1 MISTAPPSS
10 TSTTGALMANKKA
23 TRTSQ
28 SIGTTTTKKLLVM
41 KANGRHQQQQQQTPP
56 VGGVGTEVDRLPS
69 MDTAGPIPLRRVSH
83 AFDQQHHHH
92 QGAKTLSAPPGYQH
106 QISGC
111 FASCSTSS
119 NNSMAA
125 DCSLDSR
132 DSGGHI
138 PRELAGAEDGGQP
151 MGNGHRLLLATATLT
166 PSMVSSSH
174 HSSTISPESASMGP
188 IFPPLAVPQ
197 QQMLQQPFSAFA
209 PPIPLLQL
217 NASQINALR
226 CAASGESPPL
236 MPPLPAAAGAV
247 PYAAIENTSR
257 TSSALAA
264 VGGAPSPGTLMS
276 KTGLKQL
283 HPPPPPP
290 PLSGRALYTMTC
302 ETTAL
307 ASVSAAALTAG
318 YHVTLD
324 PSAFAPPIIATA
336 TAPVGA
342 EFQQAAVPT
351 CENDSQTQQHND
363 ASPRDQKNENG
374 NSTMNGPSDGNRS
387 MGNGSTVTGGTTVNL
402 PPGVPQEIAAAIS
415 EGNDLFVHIH
425 PGDAIALAVGNDIQH
440 IHGPATI
447 RMVSQS
453 ATPQS
458 AIPMNV
464 PEGHVVQQILDRQGR
479 LSHII
484 MSQERVLPAGIGPI
498 VGQHAVATTTV
509 SPSFSGCPT
518 TDDLVGNAAT
528 FDRISTS
535 SFDRNCPIETL
546 PFQQQQQP
554 FPTTSVGRFPT
565 ILAELIQL
573 AWSLRSSGVTS
584 NSTNILRINNNS
596 HRNTR
601 AKVEGPTESTNSRD
615 EIRWFQPI
623 FSSVTRLASMCKA
636 QQWLEWKIVLM
647 TPTNVVYPRQ
657 QQQQSVHSAADAF
670 NAVNLP
676 PQITAMIEDDE
687 KDRLRD
693 TLSSLQPP
701 ILSRVGDCDAEVLWQ
716 EIDTSEAAASG
727 GPFPQIDPSEFN
739 YQLTLYDA
747 ASHSQTFYKTEA
759 GVNMLHL
766 QQLSPGTEYMVAV
779 RAELAERGDINGQLS
794 AYTSFRTLCALP
806 EAPSLPK
813 LVGRQSNGL
822 SIHWKSPNCNGAPIL
837 SYCLQMAKGKMAP
850 FETVYDGPHEQTVI
864 SSPDGNALCRF
875 RVFARNEIGQ
885 SESSPV
891 LTVHPE
897 RGDVGGRPHH
907 HQHVQQHHQ
916 QQQHGGMAQR
926 GSLMGSSVSP
936 SVLGHYHQTQPIL
949 RPPHP
954 PNVYSTAPRA
964 IKLSWNSSSG
974 ADFSSLVLEMAD
986 LANARGSTH
995 FAAVPPECYAN
1006 SGTFAHITGLLI
1018 NREYRFRLAATTPA
1032 GDVLYSEPIAVRTR
1046 HEQTSSSMYKER
1058 RELEGGHHHQYTQ
1071 HHHDNNKM
1079 ARTSILGHDSVDH
1092 HHHQQQHQP
1101 VQPLPPHH
1109 IKKPAVPPNQ
1119 LSSSPSQNLSSKKQH
1134 KNTHQKQ
1141 FESQQ
1146 SAEEQSEDTTTPVAL
1161 LQPSPKAPNCSA
1173 PAFSALT
1180 NESARVGWKL
1190 VKSSATGGDGF
1201 KGTANDGGDNASNN
1215 KTTLSS
1221 ALIFELQRV
1230 DRQQPMMV
1238 YSGVDSDFD
1247 YKGLRPVEHMQLRV
1261 RAVLLDTEGRRLEGE
1276 WSPVGSTCTL
1286 CAPPSA
1292 PQNLRLAVS
1301 ATEDTLASG
1310 ESTGKGTAIVSNDD
1324 DQWHSIGICWNIP
1337 AQLNGA
1343 TISEYSIHTQRFDL
1357 SYAVT
1362 KPDAV
1367 EEKPLEEQT
1376 QHISAANCHFNF
1388 QRLRP
1393 AHLYRFTVTAQSDA
1407 GPSPKSEVLEYRSPP
1422 GVPAK
1427 PKDVRVDAL
1436 STSELQLSWSEP
1448 SSTNGSPIVSYHVYC
1463 FKLCNARYQQD
1474 SSATSA
1480 LSSSKRQLVSQQI
1493 APSSQRLLIIQSLEA
1508 ETEYELSI
1516 QAENSVGKSGREI
1529 VQHKTLVEP
1538 PEPPQIF
1545 LAQATAN
1552 SLKLKWSVDGDS
1564 NLSGANHYYYLERE
1578 NENGTYSPV
1587 YEGELRTAR
1596 VKGLREQ
1603 SFHHFRIRAS
1613 VSKGLLLGQ
1622 WSHRFSFQT
1631 TKLPPPAPKQAPTV
1645 VEQSQDHFQFEWNSI
1660 RFRDQNG
1667 GGDES
1672 PMDGEQQQ
1680 QQRSEFVYRLQMAP
1694 KLGSSVKEKT
1704 AVEVWKTIFE
1714 DKITQTPSIYVHNA
1728 ALQPRQ
1734 VRLFLVQRCVD
1745 INGKIIDELV
1755 SAPSPVAVFSS
1766 QKTPNESPKKRNVQ
1780 SQQHGTT
1787 SSSNRT
1793 GGVVVGRKSANPYP
1807 LPKETK
1813 VSFGKKIRRM
1823 ASWLRKTVSE
1833 KDCALIVLAV
1843 FVLLAF
1849 GIAILLNNFYLN

>member
-23 TRTSQ
+23 TRTAQ

-106 QISGC
+106 QIGEGVFNHPLNTTTPTSGVVSHNVDSSDCGSSSGLGGMGTPIKGEEGC

-197 QQMLQQPFSAFA
+197 QQMLQQPQQQPFSAFA

-226 CAASGESPPL
+226 CAASGGSPPL

-264 VGGAPSPGTLMS
+264 VGGTPSPGTLMS

-283 HPPPPPP
+283 HPPLPPP

-336 TAPVGA
+336 TPPVGA

-351 CENDSQTQQHND
+351 CENDSQTQKHND

-509 SPSFSGCPT
+509 SQASA
-518 TDDLVGNAAT
+518 VA
-528 FDRISTS
+528 
-535 SFDRNCPIETL
+535 L
-546 PFQQQQQP
+546 P
-554 FPTTSVGRFPT
+554 PTTS
-565 ILAELIQL
+565 LAMQQ
-573 AWSLRSSGVTS
+573 RSIGYQPHPSTATVPLKHFRS
-584 NSTNILRINNNS
+584 NNNNS
-596 HRNTR
+596 HSPQHPLDASPLSDGVPPSSRQKQQAQEHGNDLQQHQHSPHQQPPQHQSQSGGPYGKHQQQGR
-601 AKVEGPTESTNSRD
+601 A
-615 EIRWFQPI
+615 
-623 FSSVTRLASMCKA
+623 LASSSSGGYHLTDSVVSA
-636 QQWLEWKIVLM
+636 HLQQRHSPGFYVQGSAMVGMENRGHD
-647 TPTNVVYPRQ
+647 TATNVVYPRQ
-657 QQQQSVHSAADAF
+657 QQQQSVHNAADAF

-813 LVGRQSNGL
+813 LVGRQSNVTASKWRG
-822 SIHWKSPNCNGAPIL
+822 
-837 SYCLQMAKGKMAP
+837 GKMAP

-864 SSPDGNALCRF
+864 SSSDGNALCRF

-885 SESSPV
+885 SGSSPV

-897 RGDVGGRPHH
+897 RGDVSGRPHH

-1032 GDVLYSEPIAVRTR
+1032 GDVLYSDPIAVRTR

-1101 VQPLPPHH
+1101 VQPPPPHH

-1119 LSSSPSQNLSSKKQH
+1119 MSLSPSQNLPSKKQH

-1190 VKSSATGGDGF
+1190 VKSSAIGGDGF
-1201 KGTANDGGDNASNN
+1201 KGTANDGGDTN

-1301 ATEDTLASG
+1301 ATEETLASG

-1427 PKDVRVDAL
+1427 PRDVRVD
-1436 STSELQLSWSEP
+1436 LSWSEP

-1480 LSSSKRQLVSQQI
+1480 LSGSKRQLVSQQI

-1613 VSKGLLLGQ
+1613 VSKGLLLGPIGSLSKPRNCHHRHLNRPRPLSNSLRTISNLNGIPFASATKTVAATSRQ
-1622 WSHRFSFQT
+1622 WT
-1631 TKLPPPAPKQAPTV
+1631 
-1645 VEQSQDHFQFEWNSI
+1645 EN
-1660 RFRDQNG
+1660 
-1667 GGDES
+1667 
-1672 PMDGEQQQ
+1672 
-1680 QQRSEFVYRLQMAP
+1680 
-1694 KLGSSVKEKT
+1694 
-1704 AVEVWKTIFE
+1704 
-1714 DKITQTPSIYVHNA
+1714 
-1728 ALQPRQ
+1728 
-1734 VRLFLVQRCVD
+1734 
-1745 INGKIIDELV
+1745 
-1755 SAPSPVAVFSS
+1755 
-1766 QKTPNESPKKRNVQ
+1766 
-1780 SQQHGTT
+1780 
-1787 SSSNRT
+1787 SSSNNSK
-1793 GGVVVGRKSANPYP
+1793 GANSSTACRWHPN
-1807 LPKETK
+1807 
-1813 VSFGKKIRRM
+1813 
-1823 ASWLRKTVSE
+1823 W
-1833 KDCALIVLAV
+1833 ALL
-1843 FVLLAF
+1843 
-1849 GIAILLNNFYLN
+1849 